1 MYMNET
7 IFLFTNDIFFRNLS
21 FLRKK
26 NCLSRRALAH
36 LWHMCDYWIKSMEE
50 GTWGNKLPVSK
61 LIRISQIFDVDLN
74 DLVTKDLS
82 IQ

>member
-1 MYMNET
+1 MKET
-7 IFLFTNDIFFRNLS
+7 MFLFTNDLFFRNLS

-26 NCLSRRALAH
+26 NCLSLRALSH
-36 LWHMCDYWIKSMEE
+36 LWRMNDYWIKSMEE
-50 GTWGNKLPVSK
+50 GTWGNALPVSK